1 MDDLRLSGSLEKDRS
16 VFFSRLEGRAKVAFS
31 DGEKLDGFF
40 KEGVLHGF
48 ARCDDGEDDD
58 DNDDDD
64 DDDNDHVQFP
74 GSLTERVD
82 CVYWATIAMV

>member
-1 MDDLRLSGSLEKDRS
+1 MIIIY
-16 VFFSRLEGRAKVAFS
+16 RLEGRAKVAFN

-48 ARCDDGEDDD
+48 ARWDDD
-58 DNDDDD
+58 DGDDDDHNDDDD
-64 DDDNDHVQFP
+64 HGHDDVDDDDLIFQFS

-82 CVYWATIAMV
+82 CAYLATIAMV